1 MNVYE
6 DLKQKKI
13 LYIVRYPIYE
23 DFNLRGKFDG
33 QLAAFRKLG
42 MDVYHLVFDKEYFYL
57 VHNGEKK
64 RIGKAT
70 TGLPM
75 YFHTKVYYDMHRAAL
90 KAAEKI
96 HFDFV
101 YWRGAPTWGSSYHAA
116 KKLHDQGSKI
126 LYEIPTYVKSGE
138 KPMTVLRKAFGVYS
152 DFWDSKMTK
161 YIDLMVLIFTSDT
174 VMDTMYGKPV
184 AVINNGVDVES
195 IPLRKPE
202 EHEDEVHIMALA
214 SMSYWHGYDRLI
226 KSLSQYTGDKKVMLH
241 MIGGNDGG
249 MLPEWEKLALDLHVE
264 DRVIFHGKMYGEQL
278 AQMFDLCDVGANALA
293 QYRKNLGATSEL
305 KVKEYTARG
314 LPFLCSIKDPAL
326 DSAEEPFWLNV
337 ENNDSIPDMQQIVD
351 FALKMREDKEHPQKM
366 RAYALQ
372 HMTWVSQYAPIFE
385 KLSKEE

>member
-1 MNVYE
+1 MQE
-6 DLKQKKI
+6 KKKI

-42 MDVYHLVFDKEYFYL
+42 MDVYHLVFDKKYFYL
-57 VHNGEKK
+57 VHNEEKQI
-64 RIGKAT
+64 IGKAT
-70 TGLPM
+70 TGIPM
-75 YFHTKVYYDMHRAAL
+75 YFHTKVYYDMHRAVM

-96 HFDFV
+96 HFDYV
-101 YWRGAPTWGSSYHAA
+101 YWRGAPTWGSSYQAA
-116 KKLHDQGSKI
+116 RNIHNQGARI

-138 KPMTVLRKAFGVYS
+138 KPMNILRRAFGVYS

-184 AVINNGVDVES
+184 VVINNGVDVES
-195 IPLRKPE
+195 IPLRQPE
-202 EHEDEVHIMALA
+202 AHEDEVHIMALA

-241 MIGGNDGG
+241 MVGGNDGG
-249 MLPEWEKLALDLHVE
+249 MLPEWEKLAVDLHVE

-278 AQMFDLCDVGANALA
+278 AEIFDLCDVGANALA

-351 FALKMREDKEHPQKM
+351 FALKMREDKEHTQKM